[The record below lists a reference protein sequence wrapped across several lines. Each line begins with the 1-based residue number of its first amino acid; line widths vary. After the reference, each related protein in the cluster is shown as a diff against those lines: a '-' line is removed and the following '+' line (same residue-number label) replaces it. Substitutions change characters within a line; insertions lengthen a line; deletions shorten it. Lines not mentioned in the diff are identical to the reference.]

1 MKKKFLIILISILT
15 IGVVVK
21 LVLLNLPK
29 QNKEIIE
36 TPKKEYFIKDN
47 VEINLGDEIRY
58 KYFNCEEECIIEYY
72 LNDEKVDN
80 TNSVGIY
87 DAIITINKEE
97 FKPALFFNILSFVFI
112 IIFIIF
118 GIPVFSEFFR
128 TGRVPRFPTL
138 IFSGYMLIVSLLFYT
153 CGLILKV
160 VVKKHRQLFEI
171 FLTYLKKES
180 DL

>member
-15 IGVVVK
+15 IGVVVT
-21 LVLLNLPK
+21 LVLLNLSK

-47 VEINLGDEIRY
+47 VEINLGDEISY
-58 KYFNCEEECIIEYY
+58 KDFNCEEERIIEYY

-87 DAIITINKEE
+87 DAIITINKEQ
-97 FKPALFFNILSFVFI
+97 FKPSLIFNILSFVFI
-112 IIFIIF
+112 IISIIF

-128 TGRVPRFPTL
+128 TGRVPRFQAL
-138 IFSGYMLIVSLLFYT
+138 IFSGYMLIVLLLFYT

-160 VVKKHRQLFEI
+160 VVKKHRQLFEL
-171 FLTYLKKES
+171 FLINLKKES